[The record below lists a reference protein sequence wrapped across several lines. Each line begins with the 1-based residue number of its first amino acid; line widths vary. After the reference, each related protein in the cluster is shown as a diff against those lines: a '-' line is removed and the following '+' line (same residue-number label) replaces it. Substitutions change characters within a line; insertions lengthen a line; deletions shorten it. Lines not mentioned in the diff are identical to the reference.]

1 MLPSTRINTEVVD
14 NKLSPEVLISLSR
27 VCSPNI
33 SPDSQNIVYTVKEV
47 DLNEN
52 KTIGQ
57 IYTMSI
63 DGNNNKKV
71 SMPLTDSRGKAL
83 YGRAR
88 KGEKVDKEADG
99 GGLNLQG
106 GKIPGLSCRFAG
118 KRKTLPLGVSPDV
131 SLKAGRP
138 EAMPGRLSPKAQTRR
153 TEKGAQRGRA
163 APRHGIRRRAAAFG
177 GTIILRR
184 RPRSRP
190 PV

>member
-1 MLPSTRINTEVVD
+1 MNRREPRQYMDDAIFCWYFCWYLFPSAGNE
-14 NKLSPEVLISLSR
+14 KSR
-27 VCSPNI
+27 Y
-33 SPDSQNIVYTVKEV
+33 QQE
-47 DLNEN
+47 
-52 KTIGQ
+52 
-57 IYTMSI
+57 
-63 DGNNNKKV
+63 V
-71 SMPLTDSRGKAL
+71 SMPLTDSKGKAL

-163 APRHGIRRRAAAFG
+163 APRHGIRRDFYRNTPGARPHLALPLYGKENSRSATFSRAKDAAE
-177 GTIILRR
+177 
-184 RPRSRP
+184 
-190 PV
+190 